1 MPDPLNIAIVSK
13 AGLFPGAANLAA
25 FWKNI
30 LTGQSAARKAPTG
43 RWLIPADEVH
53 QSGGGEDRTLS
64 AKACFIEDFQFDP
77 SRFNVNQATRDRLTQ
92 LDPMFHL
99 LLHAGKEAW
108 DSAKTINT
116 DRSRTG
122 IIIGNIAL
130 PTDASSALA
139 DEILGEALDEALR
152 RTALSKTKTDPLNR
166 YVAGLPAGVL
176 AKVLGLTGSTFTLDA
191 ACASSLY
198 AIKLACDE
206 LTRGR
211 ADAMLAGG
219 LSRPDSLYTQMGFS
233 QLKALSPTG
242 RCAPFD
248 AKADG
253 LVVGEGCGMFV
264 LKRLDDALRDGDE
277 IHAVIRG
284 IGLSN
289 DIGGNLMLPDSEGQ
303 LRAMRAAYKQA
314 DWSPMDVD
322 LIECHGTGTP
332 TGDAVEVNSLAQL
345 RGSHPSHNAV
355 MGSVKSNVGHLLT
368 GAGAAGMMK
377 VLFAMR
383 EGVLPP
389 TAAFER
395 SAKND
400 VMRGAGLE
408 VLAQP
413 REWKRRGE
421 KQPRRAA
428 ISAFGFGGINA
439 HVLIEEFDANSP
451 PAVRG
456 QGGAGVG
463 LRQQQNGTHQNTV
476 RPTLPQ
482 PLPKR
487 EGSKSA
493 TPRAAVA
500 IVGMDVRVG
509 PWDSLDSFARRT
521 ILNEDHHEP
530 QQPRHWWGHAKA
542 ADFKG
547 YFIDEVTVPIGRF
560 AIPPAELGDMLPQQL
575 LMLQTAANAVAQ
587 AKLVGEGG
595 RLERTGVF
603 IGIGLDLNTTNF
615 HFRWSMQDEARDT
628 VHPPLTAN
636 RTMGAL
642 GGIVASRVARAF
654 HVGGPSY
661 TISAEE
667 ASGHQALSVAVKALQ
682 QNELDS
688 AIVGAVD
695 LAGDVRAAICERACG
710 QSSRE
715 QMISDGAVAF
725 VLKRHEDAVRDG
737 DLIFAVI
744 AGVEGMSEGF
754 SADGATPRAAEE
766 AEVARTFTDVDAET
780 VGLVDSSERVS
791 QLVGRCG
798 AATGLIAVARAALC
812 LHHDLLPADDVS
824 ARFWLRDRIDGPRR
838 AVVSATSVDGN
849 VSHVLLEEAH
859 KAERSLFDR
868 KPVSVIDATP
878 QAAGSLAF
886 VYPGAGNQYLGMGR
900 ALGLRWPQ
908 VLQAQDAENER
919 LFSQF
924 AHGRFWSAS
933 SLNEISHSD
942 VIFGQVCL
950 GTMVTDLF
958 ARFGVTPDAVIGYSL
973 GETTSL
979 FSTRWWPA
987 ESSRDE
993 MLRRMESS
1001 TLFTTDLTGNC
1012 DAARKAWGLGANEKV
1027 DWLIGVIRCERE
1039 KVAAAVRGRK
1049 RVYLLLVNT
1058 PGECVIGGDRTAVMA
1073 LARELRCAVHPV
1085 EGVTTV
1091 HCEVIE
1097 PVRERYHELHL
1108 HEVENPGG
1116 AKPRAA
1122 VYSSAWAKAYAVT
1135 REAAADSIMA
1145 QASAMVDFSRVIE
1158 AAYTDGVRI
1167 FVETGPGESC
1177 TRMIGEI
1184 LGQREH
1190 HAMAICVQGEDE
1202 VENVVKTL
1210 LRLAELGVQVTD
1222 NEWEAEAQAVSGNV
1236 KETRPLVRVKVG
1248 REALDVSGIDK
1259 AASIHEEVR
1268 EAISAQVTQ
1277 QTHQSDE
1284 VHAMKQKEPREIA
1297 AVTMVAASHAGGV
1310 VDSSLA
1316 AQWSPMVEQLAGAQ
1330 VAQAAA
1336 QEAFL
1341 RVAQSMTQSMA
1352 RAIRFQGEL
1361 LRGGTGE
1368 IGDGVEFGYHGDFVA
1383 PAGAKPRAAFDRDM
1397 CMEFAVGSI
1406 GRMLGPQFAPVDAH
1420 PTRVR
1425 LPDEPLMLCD
1435 RIMEVEGVPGSMTH
1449 GRCVTEHDIH
1459 PGSWYLDCGRI
1470 PTCIAVEAGQADL
1483 FLSGYL
1489 GIDFITK
1496 GLAVYRLLDAV
1507 VTFHGPL
1514 PHEGQIIRYDIR
1526 INEFFRQGDTYLF
1539 RFEFDATV
1547 NGLAVLTMRKGCAG
1561 FFTEAELAAGQGIVL
1576 TTFDKRVQDGVVT
1589 GGWKWL
1595 APKRENGKAEKREIQ
1610 GNSTAVSTP
1619 DTRHPTP
1626 ESYSDAQINA
1636 LRRGDA
1642 RSLVDCFGDAFEG
1655 LAIAHPVGLPGGGD
1669 GPHGRMKLVHRVLR
1683 LDPSAGRFGLGQ
1695 IVGEADIH
1703 PDDWFLTCHFSDDRV
1718 MPGTLMYECCLHTLR
1733 IYLLR
1738 MGWVGEAGEVVYE
1751 PIPEVPGQLKCRGQV
1766 NETTS
1771 KVQYEI
1777 TIKEIGYGRRDDS
1790 TFSAGP
1796 KGPAHDNNIDHD
1808 TTPYVIA
1815 DALMYADG
1823 RAVVQ
1828 MNNMSLRLTGLTRE
1842 KLETLWSVRIPLPPG
1857 EGLGEGRANLNASRE
1872 SISSAHADAT
1882 LPQPL
1887 PKREGSTNQLNP
1899 TPHTA
1904 HPTPRAPL
1912 FDYNSILAFSA
1923 SNPSEAFGDRYKVF
1937 DKERKIARL
1946 PRPPFQFLDRIVS
1959 IENCEQWKLAA
1970 GGVIE
1975 AEYDVPPLGGEG
1987 AWYFASNRQNEMPFA
2002 VLLETAL
2009 QPCGWLAAYLGSA
2022 LTSDTDL
2029 RFRNLGGSATQFL
2042 PVTPDT
2048 GTLTTTIKIT
2058 RVSQSGGMII
2068 QNYDMTM
2075 RSAQGI
2081 VYRGDTYFG
2090 FFSADALRDQ
2100 VGIRDAKLFVPD
2112 EAELTARAARTLR
2125 LEYPTAAPFS
2135 DAKFRMIDHIEHFD
2149 PQGGPHK
2156 LGFIQGTMNVNPA
2169 AWFFEAHFYEDPV
2182 VPGSLGLESFIQ
2194 LLKFVAAEKA
2204 GVGCR
2209 VSGVGKTSDIT
2220 SGSALSAS
2228 SDTRNPTPETLAF
2241 SSPALGKKHTWIY
2254 RGQVVPKDSLVTVQ
2268 AVVTEFDEV
2277 SRCIKAD
2284 GFLSVDGRTI
2294 YQMKDF
2300 TLAWHQALSE
2310 T

>member
-1 MPDPLNIAIVSK
+1 MGCSDKPVSDPLNIAIVSK
-13 AGLFPGAANLAA
+13 AGIFPGAANLAA

-30 LTGQSAARKAPTG
+30 LAGHSAARRAPAG
-43 RWLIPADEVH
+43 RWPIPADEVH
-53 QSGGGEDRTLS
+53 DPQGGPDRTLS
-64 AKACFIEDFQFDP
+64 AKACFIENFQFDA
-77 SRFNVNQATRDRLTQ
+77 SRFEVNQATRDRLAR

-99 LLHAGKEAW
+99 LLHAGKDAW
-108 DSAKTINT
+108 DRAKTVAV
-116 DRSRTG
+116 DRRRVG

-139 DEILGEALDEALR
+139 DEILGEALDDALKRNNESAAISLR
-152 RTALSKTKTDPLNR
+152 RSPSSKTKTDPLNR

-176 AKVLGLTGSTFTLDA
+176 AKTLNLGGSTFTLDA

-206 LTRGR
+206 LTGGR

-303 LRAMRAAYKQA
+303 LRAMRAAYEQA
-314 DWSPMDVD
+314 GWSPVDVD

-345 RGSHPSHNAV
+345 RGSNPSHHAV

-368 GAGAAGMMK
+368 GAGAAGLMK
-377 VLFAMR
+377 VIMAMR

-389 TAAFER
+389 TASFAR
-395 SAKND
+395 GAKDD

-408 VLAQP
+408 VLTQP

-421 KQPRRAA
+421 SQPRRAA

-439 HVLIEEFDANSP
+439 HVLVEEFDAKVNGQRAMSP
-451 PAVRG
+451 GIRSDDG
-456 QGGAGVG
+456 
-463 LRQQQNGTHQNTV
+463 
-476 RPTLPQ
+476 
-482 PLPKR
+482 
-487 EGSKSA
+487 A
-493 TPRAAVA
+493 TPRAAIV

-509 PWDSLDSFARRT
+509 PWDSPDSFARRT
-521 ILNEDHHEP
+521 ILNEDHREP
-530 QQPRHWWGHAKA
+530 EQPRHWWGHAKA

-547 YFIDEVTVPIGRF
+547 YFINEVTAPIGRF
-560 AIPPAELGDMLPQQL
+560 AIPPAELRDMLPQQL

-587 AKLVGEGG
+587 AKLEGAG
-595 RLERTGVF
+595 RRLERTGVF

-615 HFRWSMQDEARDT
+615 HFRWSMRDEVRDA

-667 ASGHQALSVAVKALQ
+667 ASGHQALGVAVKALQ
-682 QNELDS
+682 QREIDS

-695 LAGDVRAAICERACG
+695 LAGDVRAAICERECG
-710 QSSRE
+710 RSAPDQA
-715 QMISDGAVAF
+715 ISDGAVAF

-737 DLIFAVI
+737 DRIYAVI
-744 AGVEGMSEGF
+744 SEVSGTGGMVDIF
-754 SADGATPRAAEE
+754 RADDATPQAAEE
-766 AEVARTFTDVDAET
+766 VE
-780 VGLVDSSERVS
+780 LVDSSARVSERVG
-791 QLVGRCG
+791 QCG
-798 AATGLIAVARAALC
+798 AATGLMAVARAALC
-812 LHHDLLPADDVS
+812 LHHDLLPAGDGP
-824 ARFWLRDRIDGPRR
+824 ARFWLRDRTHGPRR
-838 AVVSATSVDGN
+838 AVVSAASVDGN
-849 VSHVLLEEAH
+849 VSHVVLEEAH
-859 KAERSLFDR
+859 KAARGLLSDVSLPALGA
-868 KPVSVIDATP
+868 KPR
-878 QAAGSLAF
+878 AAGKVAF

-900 ALGLRWPQ
+900 ALGVRWPQ
-908 VLQAQDAENER
+908 VMRGQDAENDR

-933 SLNEISHSD
+933 SLREISHSD

-950 GTMVTDLF
+950 GTIVTDVL
-958 ARFGVTPDAVIGYSL
+958 ARFGVQPDAVIGYSL

-987 ESSRDE
+987 ETCRDE
-993 MLRRMESS
+993 MLRRMENS
-1001 TLFTTDLTGNC
+1001 TLFTSDLTGSC
-1012 DAARKAWGLGANEKV
+1012 DAVRKAWGLGDGEKV
-1027 DWLIGVIRCERE
+1027 DWLIGVIRCGRE
-1039 KVAAAVRGRK
+1039 KAAAAVRGRK

-1058 PGECVIGGDRTAVMA
+1058 PGECVIGGDRGAVME
-1073 LARELRCAVHPV
+1073 LAGELRCAVHPV

-1097 PVRERYHELHL
+1097 PVRERYRELHL
-1108 HEVENPGG
+1108 HEVAGRNG

-1122 VYSSAWAKAYAVT
+1122 VYSSAWAKAYEVT
-1135 REAAADSIMA
+1135 RESAADSIMA
-1145 QASAMVDFSRVIE
+1145 QAGAMVDFSRVIE
-1158 AAYTDGVRI
+1158 AAYADGVRV
-1167 FVETGPGESC
+1167 FAEVGPGESC
-1177 TRMIGEI
+1177 TRMIREI
-1184 LGQREH
+1184 LGEREH
-1190 HAMAICVQGEDE
+1190 EAMAVCVEGEDE
-1202 VENVVKTL
+1202 VANV
-1210 LRLAELGVQVTD
+1210 LRTVARLQELGVKVR
-1222 NEWEAEAQAVSGNV
+1222 EAEEEKAPVEM
-1236 KETRPLVRVKVG
+1236 KETRPMVRVKVG
-1248 REALDVSGIDK
+1248 REAVDVS
-1259 AASIHEEVR
+1259 
-1268 EAISAQVTQ
+1268 
-1277 QTHQSDE
+1277 
-1284 VHAMKQKEPREIA
+1284 EIKRA
-1297 AVTMVAASHAGGV
+1297 AVTCIDVPQTVGVDPIDEARALQQHEPYAAASVMEPVASRVSVAA
-1310 VDSSLA
+1310 DSSLA
-1316 AQWSPMVEQLAGAQ
+1316 AQWSPLVEQMAEAQ

-1336 QEAFL
+1336 QETFL
-1341 RVAQSMTQSMA
+1341 RASRRMMDSMA
-1352 RAIRFQGEL
+1352 RVMRFQGEL
-1361 LRGGTGE
+1361 LRGGGGGVGDCE
-1368 IGDGVEFGYHGDFVA
+1368 IPFDQGDFALVV
-1383 PAGAKPRAAFDRDM
+1383 AKPQAAFDRAM
-1397 CMEFAVGSI
+1397 CMEFAIGSI
-1406 GRMLGPQFAPVDAH
+1406 GRVLGPRFAPIDAH
-1420 PTRVR
+1420 RTRVR

-1435 RIMEVEGVPGSMTH
+1435 RIVEVEGEPGSMTH
-1449 GRCVTEHDIH
+1449 GRCVTEHDIL
-1459 PGSWYLDCGRI
+1459 PGAWYLDCGRI

-1514 PHEGQIIRYDIR
+1514 PHEGQVIRYDIR
-1526 INEFFRQGDTYLF
+1526 INEFFRQGDTHLF

-1547 NGLAVLTMRKGCAG
+1547 DGAPVLTMRKGCAG

-1576 TTFDKRVQDGVVT
+1576 TSIDKREQEGVVT
-1589 GGWKWL
+1589 GGWRWL
-1595 APKRENGKAEKREIQ
+1595 AGEKQENRKTGKQEIGIEKSEIRNPKSEI
-1610 GNSTAVSTP
+1610 
-1619 DTRHPTP
+1619 
-1626 ESYSDAQINA
+1626 ESYSDAQIDA

-1642 RSLVDCFGDAFEG
+1642 RSLVDCFGEAFAG
-1655 LAIAHPVGLPGGGD
+1655 LALKHPVGLPGGGD
-1669 GPHGRMKLVHRVLR
+1669 GPDGRMKLVHRVLS

-1738 MGWVGEAGEVVYE
+1738 MGWVGERGSVVYE

-1766 NETTS
+1766 NETTK
-1771 KVQYEI
+1771 KVRYEI
-1777 TIKEIGYGRRDDS
+1777 TVKEIGYGRSGGEEARRHEGE
-1790 TFSAGP
+1790 A
-1796 KGPAHDNNIDHD
+1796 D

-1842 KLETLWSVRIPLPPG
+1842 GLEAMWEDAEKQENRKAGKQEIQTTRNSELETR
-1857 EGLGEGRANLNASRE
+1857 N
-1872 SISSAHADAT
+1872 SS
-1882 LPQPL
+1882 
-1887 PKREGSTNQLNP
+1887 
-1899 TPHTA
+1899 
-1904 HPTPRAPL
+1904 HPTPDTRHPTPASRPAL
-1912 FDYNSILAFSA
+1912 FDYASILAFSA
-1923 SNPSEAFGDRYKVF
+1923 GNPSEAFGERYKVF
-1937 DKERKIARL
+1937 DKQRKIARL

-1975 AEYDVPPLGGEG
+1975 AEYDVPAD
-1987 AWYFASNRQNEMPFA
+1987 AWYFASNRQREMPFA

-2022 LTSDTDL
+2022 LTSETDL

-2042 PVTPDT
+2042 PVTPDI

-2068 QNYDMTM
+2068 QNYDMIM

-2090 FFSADALRDQ
+2090 FFSAEALRDQ
-2100 VGIRDAKLFVPD
+2100 VGIRDAKLFAPD
-2112 EAELTARAARTLR
+2112 EAELAARAARTLR
-2125 LEYPTAAPFS
+2125 LEYPITAPFP
-2135 DAKFRMIDHIEHFD
+2135 DAKFRMIDRIERFIPD
-2149 PQGGPHK
+2149 GGPHG
-2156 LGFIQGTMNVNPA
+2156 LGFIEGTMRVNPA

-2194 LLKFVAAEKA
+2194 LLKIVAAEKA
-2204 GVGCR
+2204 GVGYR
-2209 VSGVGKTSDIT
+2209 VSGVGKTNRSSVAFDPNT
-2220 SGSALSAS
+2220 P
-2228 SDTRNPTPETLAF
+2228 SDTRHPTPDTRVF
-2241 SSPALGKKHTWIY
+2241 SSPVLNAKHTWIY
-2254 RGQVVPKDSLVTVQ
+2254 RGQVVPSDSLVTVQ
-2268 AVVTEFDEV
+2268 AVVTEINDV
-2277 SRCIKAD
+2277 DRWIKAD

-2300 TLAWHQALSE
+2300 TI
-2310 T
+2310 TCD